1 MDRWQLLVPVKGT
14 TRAKSR
20 LGDAF
25 GQHRPRL
32 ALAFARDTVAVAL
45 ECPLVAGVTVVT
57 GDAVAVAAFDG
68 TGAHV
73 FEEARPSGLNPAISR
88 AAREVPRLRDAS
100 RLAVLLGD
108 LPALTSAALERAL
121 ALAEPHDTA
130 FVPDAVG
137 TGTTL
142 LCARG
147 ARRDIVHQPC
157 FGVASAVAH
166 EAMGAVR
173 LRDARLTTLRRDVDD
188 VDDLLSA
195 QRLGL
200 GQHTSELL
208 REIGW
213 TTPSP
218 AQLSGESLML
228 EHIGGR

>member
-1 MDRWQLLVPVKGT
+1 
-14 TRAKSR
+14 
-20 LGDAF
+20 
-25 GQHRPRL
+25 
-32 ALAFARDTVAVAL
+32 
-45 ECPLVAGVTVVT
+45 
-57 GDAVAVAAFDG
+57 
-68 TGAHV
+68 
-73 FEEARPSGLNPAISR
+73 
-88 AAREVPRLRDAS
+88 
-100 RLAVLLGD
+100 
-108 LPALTSAALERAL
+108 
-121 ALAEPHDTA
+121 
-130 FVPDAVG
+130 
-137 TGTTL
+137 
-142 LCARG
+142 
-147 ARRDIVHQPC
+147 VHQPC